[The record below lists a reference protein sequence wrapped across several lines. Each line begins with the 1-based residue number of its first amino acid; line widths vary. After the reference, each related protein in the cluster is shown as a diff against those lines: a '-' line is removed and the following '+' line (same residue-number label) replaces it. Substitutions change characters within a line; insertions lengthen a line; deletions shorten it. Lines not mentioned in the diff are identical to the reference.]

1 MTLSSNCIMQLAQ
14 IYRPKKQKSEPDSPD
29 FVSDCTRR
37 NRFVWPDS
45 LDLSRSLV
53 CMNPRQD
60 RKQTKNLQLR
70 IQRISQTL
78 FELNY
83 IIYENCSM
91 YTFLLHLSGIQ
102 FIYESNVV
110 MKRYRLKLLKHHQ
123 LPSEIV
129 GQTLKETCSSL
140 TKFIKCWIIKIAL
153 SAVIIYMYEAIGQ
166 GIWDIL

>member
-1 MTLSSNCIMQLAQ
+1 MNVTLSSNCIMQLAQ

-53 CMNPRQD
+53 CMNPRKD

-91 YTFLLHLSGIQ
+91 YTFLLHLSGI
-102 FIYESNVV
+102 Y
-110 MKRYRLKLLKHHQ
+110 LW
-123 LPSEIV
+123 
-129 GQTLKETCSSL
+129 
-140 TKFIKCWIIKIAL
+140 IKCCNEAL
-153 SAVIIYMYEAIGQ
+153 SIKAFKTSSASFRNSGANFERNLCKSY
-166 GIWDIL
+166 

>member
-1 MTLSSNCIMQLAQ
+1 MYYATSSDLPAQ
-14 IYRPKKQKSEPDSPD
+14 KTKIELDLPD
-29 FVSDCTRR
+29 FVSYCIRR
-37 NRFVWPDS
+37 NRLVWPDS

-70 IQRISQTL
+70 IHRISRTL

-129 GQTLKETCSSL
+129 GQTLKETCSNL
-140 TKFIKCWIIKIAL
+140 TKFKFNYRDCL
-153 SAVIIYMYEAIGQ
+153 TSCYNLYETIGH
-166 GIWDIL
+166 GIDIL